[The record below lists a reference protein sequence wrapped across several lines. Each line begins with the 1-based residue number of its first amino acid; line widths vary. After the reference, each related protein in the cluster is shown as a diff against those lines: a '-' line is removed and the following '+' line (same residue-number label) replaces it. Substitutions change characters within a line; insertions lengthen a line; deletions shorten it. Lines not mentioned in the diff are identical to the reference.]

1 MSEFDKKLERLL
13 SEEDEAYIDEALH
26 EPGFYGEVFG
36 SLKGK
41 GSGIY
46 IMSWGGIFLFSA
58 GLIYCIWKMFQATE
72 IREVILFAAFAI
84 MLNSA
89 QIALK
94 LWFNMRLNRQAMMR
108 ELKRLQLAMAR
119 D

>member
-1 MSEFDKKLERLL
+1 MSDFDKKLEALL
-13 SEEDEAYIDEALH
+13 SEQDEAYIEEALN
-26 EPGFYGEVFG
+26 ETGFYSEVFD

-41 GSGIY
+41 GKGLY
-46 IMSWGGIFLFSA
+46 IMSWGGIFLASA
-58 GLIYCIWKMFQATE
+58 GLIYCLIRMFQTTDLRQ
-72 IREVILFAAFAI
+72 IILFATFAI

-108 ELKRLQLAMAR
+108 ELKRLQLAIAKG
-119 D
+119 